1 MSAAEATAQTG
12 EVGVEA
18 PAARRVPGRLQTIL
32 VLAITAAVIG
42 GAAVLLSGGGDQA
55 NAGNQV
61 TLTGNVADAAPTA
74 GSVPPAFSA
83 LTYEGKTVN
92 LADYAGK
99 PLWLTFGASWCPDCR
114 AEAPDVEAAYQKY
127 QGQGLNVLG
136 VFISESSADVAS
148 YAGRVGFTFPIAVDQ
163 NTKIASAYRTM
174 GIPTHFFIGADG
186 KIKDVKIGA
195 LDPATMD
202 SEIQAILGK

>member
-1 MSAAEATAQTG
+1 MSAAETAAQ
-12 EVGVEA
+12 A
-18 PAARRVPGRLQTIL
+18 PAAPRRVAGRLQTIA
-32 VLAITAAVIG
+32 VLAVTGVVIAVAAV
-42 GAAVLLSGGGDQA
+42 VMGGGGFGQND
-55 NAGNQV
+55 GVTQV
-61 TLTGNVADAAPTA
+61 SLTGNVAGAAPVA
-74 GSVPPAFSA
+74 GAIPPGFSA
-83 LTYEGKTVN
+83 VTFDGKTVH

-114 AEAPDVEAAYQKY
+114 AEAPDVQAAYQKY
-127 QGQGLNVLG
+127 KDQGLNVLG
-136 VFISESSADVAS
+136 VFISESASDISS

-202 SEIQAILGK
+202 SEIQTILGK